1 MTVPF
6 FRRDVLHWLER
17 RGAVCAGLDDRGRRR
32 LSGNRVLQKT
42 LKQTQRAPEAPD
54 VEMVAVTSDADA
66 QAKRLIGSPTI
77 RIDGVDIEGPDAD
90 TQGYALGCRVY
101 SDEGRM
107 AGWPSVTRIR
117 QALKG
122 ARKNSEGERT

>member
-1 MTVPF
+1 MNVQLFYVDGCSTYL
-6 FRRDVLHWLER
+6 RALDHLREALQLE
-17 RGAVCAGLDDRGRRR
+17 
-32 LSGNRVLQKT
+32 
-42 LKQTQRAPEAPD
+42 APEAPD
-54 VEMVAVTSDADA
+54 VDLVAVTSDADA

-107 AGWPSVTRIR
+107 AGWPSVAQIR
-117 QALKG
+117 QALNG
-122 ARKNSEGERT
+122 ARKNSEGART